1 MENEKDEESAR
12 TVSDL
17 LSALQDAM
25 GRQTEIEIREAE
37 VSADG
42 DRAWDE
48 IMSLRIGILRMSGML
63 RQVDWRIF
71 VVGTGVNVYLNL
83 RHDRDGSGS
92 YRQLLVDVR
101 NLFETDD
108 SLEIPIVRESSG
120 EEVRLIRQ
128 DLDISIRLPIRLAP
142 GFLSDWGI
150 TARLSGDLSQTIG
163 RCRAEMS
170 SLREIWRMGR
180 APAGRGRGIPGPG
193 GGGTSP
199 PGGMQGGPGDDGY
212 HQRIMSEARRLAD
225 DEPLTPL
232 HFFKAKMN
240 VAHGT
245 GSLQPSGI
253 QSSHHVGT

>member
-12 TVSDL
+12 KVSEL
-17 LSALQDAM
+17 ILALQDAM
-25 GRQTEIEIREAE
+25 GRLTEIEIREAE
-37 VSADG
+37 ISANG
-42 DRAWDE
+42 DRVSDE

-71 VVGTGVNVYLNL
+71 VGGTGLDVFLDL
-83 RHDRDGSGS
+83 RHDLDGSGS

-108 SLEIPIVRESSG
+108 NLEIPIVRESSG
-120 EEVRLIRQ
+120 EEVRLIRN

-142 GFLSDWGI
+142 RFLSDWGI
-150 TARLSGDLSQTIG
+150 TARLSGDLSQAIG

-180 APAGRGRGIPGPG
+180 GRGIPGPG
-193 GGGTSP
+193 GAGTSP
-199 PGGMQGGPGDDGY
+199 PGGPQVGPGDDGY
-212 HQRIMSEARRLAD
+212 QQKVMSEARRLAD
-225 DEPLTPL
+225 GEPLTPL

-240 VAHGT
+240 VAHGM

-253 QSSHHVGT
+253 QTSHHVGT